1 MERSPA
7 IAFSGS
13 KAYNFF
19 MKREIF
25 VGRVGIGGVHPVS
38 IQSMTNT
45 AAADVKGTLA
55 QISLLRRVGCD
66 IVRVAV
72 PDKDALA
79 PLRQIIAKSPL
90 PVIADIHFDATLALQ
105 AIDAGANGIRINPGN
120 IGGNEKLK
128 GIIRLAGQKKIPI
141 RIGVNGGSMEKKYS
155 KAGLS
160 TAEAMVRSVL
170 DRIKFFE
177 DQHFFDLKIS
187 LKSSNVRET
196 VSAYRLID
204 GQCDYPLHLG
214 ITEAGTL
221 FAGSIRSAVGI
232 GSLLFDGIGNTIRV
246 SLTASP
252 VQEIKVAKQILLTL
266 GILNRGVEL
275 VSCPTCAR
283 TKVDLIAICKR
294 FEEKIRGFDFPGLL
308 KVAIMGCEV
317 NGPGEAGD
325 ADMGLAFSQTQ
336 AFLFKK
342 GKIVARLKPELALDG
357 LFDLVFEA
365 AGEKKHG

>member
-1 MERSPA
+1 
-7 IAFSGS
+7 
-13 KAYNFF
+13 

-25 VGRVGIGGVHPVS
+25 VGRVGIGGSHPLS

-45 AAADVKGTLA
+45 AAADVIGTLA
-55 QISLLRRVGCD
+55 QIRLLRQVGCD

-72 PDKDALA
+72 PDKTALA
-79 PLRQIIAKSPL
+79 PLRQIIAKSQL
-90 PVIADIHFDATLALQ
+90 PVIADIHFDAALALQ
-105 AIDAGANGIRINPGN
+105 AIDAGAHGIRINPGN

-141 RIGVNGGSMEKKYS
+141 RIGVNGGSLEKKYR
-155 KAGLS
+155 KGGLS
-160 TAEAMVRSVL
+160 LAQAMVRSVL
-170 DRIKFFE
+170 DKIRFFE

-196 VSAYRLID
+196 VAAYRLID
-204 GQCDYPLHLG
+204 GQCPYPLHLG
-214 ITEAGTL
+214 ITEAGTF

-232 GSLLFDGIGNTIRV
+232 GSLLLDGIGSTIRV

-252 VQEIKVAKQILLTL
+252 VREIKVARQILIAL
-266 GILNRGVEL
+266 GLLNRGVEL

-283 TKVDLIAICKR
+283 TTVDLISLCEH
-294 FEEKIRGFDFPGLL
+294 FEEKIVGLDFPGLL

-317 NGPGEAGD
+317 NGPGEAKD
-325 ADMGLAFSQTQ
+325 ADIGLAFSQSQ

-342 GKIVARLKPELALDG
+342 SKIIARLEPELALDG
-357 LFDLVFEA
+357 LYELVCETVR
-365 AGEKKHG
+365 EKKHD

>member
-1 MERSPA
+1 
-7 IAFSGS
+7 
-13 KAYNFF
+13 

-25 VGRVGIGGVHPVS
+25 IGRVGIGGNHPVS

-45 AAADVKGTLA
+45 AAADVKSTLA
-55 QISLLRRVGCD
+55 QIRLLSQAGCD

-72 PDKDALA
+72 PDKTALA

-90 PVIADIHFDATLALQ
+90 PVIADIHFDAALALQ
-105 AIDAGANGIRINPGN
+105 TINAGAHGIRINPGN

-128 GIIRLAGQKKIPI
+128 DIIRLAGQKKIPI
-141 RIGVNGGSMEKKYS
+141 RIGVNSGSLEKKYR

-160 TAEAMVRSVL
+160 PAQAMVGSVL
-170 DRIKFFE
+170 DKIKFFE

-196 VSAYRLID
+196 VAAYRLID

-214 ITEAGTL
+214 ITEAGT
-221 FAGSIRSAVGI
+221 FFTGSIRSAVGI
-232 GSLLFDGIGNTIRV
+232 GSLLLDGIGNTIRV

-252 VQEIKVAKQILLTL
+252 VQEIKVAKQILRTL
-266 GILNRGVEL
+266 GLFDRGIEL
-275 VSCPTCAR
+275 ISCPTCAR
-283 TKVDLIAICKR
+283 TAVDLIALCER
-294 FEEKIRGFDFPGLL
+294 FEEKIAGLDFPGLL

-325 ADMGLAFSQTQ
+325 ADVGLAFSHAQ

-342 GKIVARLKPELALDG
+342 GKIVARLKPELALDS
-357 LFDLVFEA
+357 LYDLVCEA